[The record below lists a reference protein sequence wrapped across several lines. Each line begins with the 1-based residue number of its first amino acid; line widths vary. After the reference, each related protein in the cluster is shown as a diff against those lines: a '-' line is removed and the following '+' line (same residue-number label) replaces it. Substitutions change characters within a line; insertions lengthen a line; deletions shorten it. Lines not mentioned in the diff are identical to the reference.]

1 MDMEWYEFALAAIA
15 GILIGVAIYKIAIK
29 ILKWQ
34 GKKYQPDKASKFT
47 CEDGHVVRSKGEM
60 IIDNWLTL
68 QGISHGYEKTILVH
82 GHPIKYDWFLPEMEV
97 YIEYW
102 GFGGKA
108 YMRRK
113 QEKIK
118 LYKDGHVGLISI
130 EDKDLENIYESLPP
144 KFMPFTKSPLSLAN
158 KGKFCPHCG
167 EALDKRFR

>member
-1 MDMEWYEFALAAIA
+1 MEWFEFALAAIA
-15 GILIGVAIYKIAIK
+15 GVLVAIAISKLVTK

-34 GKKYQPDKASKFT
+34 GKRYQPDKATQFK

-60 IIDNWLTL
+60 IIDNWLMQ
-68 QGISHGYEKTILVH
+68 QGIAHDYEHTIWIHGR
-82 GHPIKYDWFLPEMEV
+82 PIKYDWCMPDSKT

-113 QEKIK
+113 QEKLK
-118 LYKDGHVGLISI
+118 LYKAGRVGLISI

-144 KFMPFTKSPLSLAN
+144 KFKPFTISPLTSN
-158 KGKFCPHCG
+158 GKGKFCPHCG
-167 EALDKRFR
+167 EALDKRFK